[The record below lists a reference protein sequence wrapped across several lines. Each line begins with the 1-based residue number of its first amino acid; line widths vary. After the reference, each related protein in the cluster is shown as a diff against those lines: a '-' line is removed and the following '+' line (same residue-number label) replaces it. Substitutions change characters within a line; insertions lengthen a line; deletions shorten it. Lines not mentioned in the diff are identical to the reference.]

1 MVETRR
7 SPVKGKVM
15 GPVLKRDFVQST
27 VDECTHYL
35 MNAPLPLP
43 LIDPPSSSSRSADT
57 ALPLPD
63 TDAPDGTAT
72 QRLRKLTELELGDS
86 FGSLGDAFYT
96 RVAPAPLADPY
107 LVSVSEPACRLI
119 GVDPQSLRAEPAVA
133 VLAGNT
139 LLPHSEPLAAVY
151 AGHQFGVWAGRLG
164 DGRALLLG
172 DTPSH
177 RRGDYRALAGSE
189 QRLLDFDRWE
199 LQLKGSGKTPYS
211 RMGDGRAV
219 LRSSIRE
226 FLCSEAMAA
235 LGIPTTRALAVVGS
249 DVPIFREDVE
259 TAAVALRM
267 APSFVRFGSFEYFY
281 YFKKHDELKVLADYV
296 IDQFFPALA
305 GREQRYAE
313 FLAEVTAR
321 TARLIAKWQAVG
333 FCHGVMNTDNMSI
346 LGLTIDYGPFGF
358 LDAFDA
364 NHVCNHSDESGRY
377 AYARQPEIGEWNCY
391 ALGQALVPLIG
402 SPQATEQ
409 ALQGYRAAFQDE
421 FLLQMRAKLGLVSA
435 LPQDA
440 GLVERLLAML
450 NRGRAD
456 FTLFFRELG
465 GLGKD
470 DASGD
475 APVRDLCIDREG
487 CDQWLADYR
496 ARLQAQALPD
506 DERRQAMNRV
516 NPRFVLRNY
525 LGEAAIRQ
533 AGAALG
539 DPPDQRQFAETRRLA
554 EVLSRPFDE
563 QPANDEYAALPP
575 DWASTI
581 EVSCSS

>member
-1 MVETRR
+1 
-7 SPVKGKVM
+7 
-15 GPVLKRDFVQST
+15 
-27 VDECTHYL
+27 
-35 MNAPLPLP
+35 MNAPLPLAD
-43 LIDPPSSSSRSADT
+43 LPSSLSAVSGRSQAVPSR
-57 ALPLPD
+57 PL
-63 TDAPDGTAT
+63 TD
-72 QRLRKLTELELGDS
+72 LEPGDS
-86 FGSLGDAFYT
+86 FGSLGESFFT

-107 LVSVSEPACRLI
+107 LVAASGPACRLV
-119 GVDPQSLRAEPAVA
+119 GVDPQRLQSAPAVA
-133 VLAGNT
+133 VLAGNA
-139 LLPHSEPLAAVY
+139 LLPGSRPLAAVY

-172 DTPSH
+172 DTQGH
-177 RRGDYRALAGSE
+177 DRGQFSALAGSD
-189 QRLLDFDRWE
+189 QALLDSDRWE

-249 DVPIFREDVE
+249 DVPVFREDVE
-259 TAAVALRM
+259 TAAVTLRM
-267 APSFVRFGSFEYFY
+267 SPTFVRFGSFEYFY

-296 IDQFFPALA
+296 VDRFFPHLA
-305 GREQRYAE
+305 GQEDRYAA

-364 NHVCNHSDESGRY
+364 DHICNHSDDSGRY

-402 SPQATEQ
+402 STQATEQ
-409 ALQGYRAAFQDE
+409 ALQGYRAAFQEE
-421 FLLQMRAKLGLVSA
+421 FLLQMRAKLGLQGSE
-435 LPQDA
+435 PEDA
-440 GLVERLLAML
+440 GLVERLFAML
-450 NRGRAD
+450 DRSHAD
-456 FTLFFRELG
+456 FTLFFRGLG
-465 GLGKD
+465 GVGKD
-470 DASGD
+470 DANRD
-475 APVRDLCIDREG
+475 APVRDLCLDRED
-487 CDQWLADYR
+487 CDRWLADYR
-496 ARLQAQALPD
+496 ARLQAQSRPD
-506 DERRQAMNRV
+506 EQRRQAMDRV

-525 LGEAAIRQ
+525 LAEAAIRQ
-533 AGAALG
+533 ATQALG
-539 DPPDQRQFAETRRLA
+539 DPPGERRFTETSRLA

-563 QPANDEYAALPP
+563 QPANGQYAALPP
-575 DWASTI
+575 DWANAI